1 MPLVIAAVCFVVTA
15 LLATLAWRR
24 VFPEVEVIVAS
35 ADLPAGT
42 QITAEQ
48 LTRMQIPSAA
58 LPPDPVAWES
68 AVGKWVSVPIL
79 RGETLTHRRLQA
91 AAPVAKDTISDGLL
105 AIPVNGQ
112 YALGGKMRPGD
123 KVTIMIVPKPD
134 TKDKNAP
141 TDPQA
146 TVLFRN
152 VRVVDVRNSSGQ
164 SAAPADDKT
173 KPQQAAPLGMPTT
186 PGSGLPATVILDL
199 TEAQALK
206 LVAAVESKAAVYFYR
221 ESAGEG

>member
-1 MPLVIAAVCFVVTA
+1 MPLVIAAVCFVIAA

-24 VFPEVEVIVAS
+24 VFPEIEVVVAS

-42 QITAEQ
+42 LITAGH

-91 AAPVAKDTISDGLL
+91 TAPAAKDTVSNGLL

-112 YALGGKMRPGD
+112 YALGGKMGPGD
-123 KVTIMIVPKPD
+123 TVTIMIVVKLEP
-134 TKDKNAP
+134 KDKTTPAE
-141 TDPQA
+141 PQA
-146 TVLFRN
+146 SILLKN
-152 VRVVDVRNSSGQ
+152 VKVVDVRNASGQ
-164 SAAPADDKT
+164 SAAPPDEKT
-173 KPQQAAPLGMPTT
+173 KQQQASPLGMPTT
-186 PGSGLPATVILDL
+186 PGSGLPSTVILDL
-199 TEAQALK
+199 TESDALK
-206 LVAAVESKAAVYFYR
+206 LVTAVESKAAVYFYR
-221 ESAGEG
+221 ESSGEG